1 MKTSVKVVETA
12 SEVIVSVLSAALGHR
27 PGKQTPCCCFSGGN
41 LIWEIN
47 DMDQRG
53 AEGTKLCHRTNQHFK
68 CGDKISTVKPGRSGG
83 RHLVQSLMR
92 FREYVSVVA
101 GRVGRW
107 ALLTTRGRAVT

>member
-92 FREYVSVVA
+92 FRECVSVVA
-101 GRVGRW
+101 DPVGTW